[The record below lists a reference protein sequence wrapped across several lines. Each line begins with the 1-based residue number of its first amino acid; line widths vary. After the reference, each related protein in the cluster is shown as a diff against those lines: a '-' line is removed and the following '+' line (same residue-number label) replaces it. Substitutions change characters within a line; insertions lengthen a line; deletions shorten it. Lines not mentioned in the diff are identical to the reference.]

1 MLPTSIAVHGAK
13 CIAWGLVMD
22 VLSSA
27 DAHVQVLDT
36 LPVFL
41 PQAGKE
47 QKGAGNRLCTPAPQG
62 SMNLEMIYS
71 SLFSKRRLLCSGA
84 ISFIHPLL
92 THTLV
97 LEQLTEHS
105 KAENHQE
112 LPPKLQQNLSPN

>member
-1 MLPTSIAVHGAK
+1 MATKYALCSLAHLLPTSIAVHGAK

-97 LEQLTEHS
+97 LEQLNG
-105 KAENHQE
+105 KQ
-112 LPPKLQQNLSPN
+112 